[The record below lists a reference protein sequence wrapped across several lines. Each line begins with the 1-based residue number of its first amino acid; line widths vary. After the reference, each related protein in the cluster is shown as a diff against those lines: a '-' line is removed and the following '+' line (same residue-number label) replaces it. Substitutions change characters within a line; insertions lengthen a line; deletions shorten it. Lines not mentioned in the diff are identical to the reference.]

1 MEAFLAG
8 FGRSF
13 SPGDPAFIF
22 MYVISLFAAAALA
35 IAIERFYYIMIRS
48 NINADKFMAEIRKLV
63 AGGNMDRAIALCDR
77 GKQKALPFVVLRGLK
92 RAIES
97 EALDFRAI
105 QNAVDEGTLEVIP
118 KLQERTNYLSMFA
131 NVATLTGLMGT
142 IFGLI
147 IAFDAVGGEGIP
159 EADKTRYLAAGI
171 SAAMNTTI
179 YGLMVAIPSLIA
191 YTFLTNRTTKIV
203 DEMDEHLVK
212 LINLITGNR

>member
-1 MEAFLAG
+1 
-8 FGRSF
+8 
-13 SPGDPAFIF
+13 
-22 MYVISLFAAAALA
+22 
-35 IAIERFYYIMIRS
+35 MIRS

-63 AGGNMDRAIALCDR
+63 AGGNMDRAIALCDK

-147 IAFDAVGGEGIP
+147 IAFDAVGGEGVP
-159 EADKTRYLAAGI
+159 EADKTRFLAAGI

-179 YGLMVAIPSLIA
+179 FGLMVAIPLLIVHANLTSKTTEIVDSLEMASVKTLNLIA
-191 YTFLTNRTTKIV
+191 DFAKRQAELASKN
-203 DEMDEHLVK
+203 
-212 LINLITGNR
+212 G